1 MNVTSLEL
9 CKELHAIS
17 GWDSS
22 IAGGNWRWCQISPI
36 QWEYLRLSDADAYQ
50 PSFKKEWFAGIPA
63 YDLGYILRKL
73 PKSNLSAEYSSSDW
87 RCETMSSDSRMIRTY
102 ADTPEDAAA
111 KLAIELFKQGILKN
125 AQQK

>member
-1 MNVTSLEL
+1 MNVANLEN
-9 CKELHAIS
+9 CREL
-17 GWDSS
+17 
-22 IAGGNWRWCQISPI
+22 
-36 QWEYLRLSDADAYQ
+36 YKLSDWDDTEHWHVYTGLNFIGVNIAATTDFLKDHPDYNKTA
-50 PSFKKEWFAGIPA
+50 PA

-111 KLAIELFKQGILKN
+111 KLAIELFKQGIIKN